1 MKLSDGTIYLRA
13 VEPEDADILF
23 RHENAPE
30 RPETTVTTAPVSRL
44 QIMNYI
50 KNYSAELRGGG
61 SLRLMIC
68 LENQGETI
76 GSVDIYD
83 YNQRDRRAYVAI
95 FVEKRWRNS
104 GYGTRALELLCSYAA
119 ETLGL
124 HQLAAE
130 VAVENEGSVRTFGKA
145 GFKTCGRLRS
155 WLRAGRKYY
164 DVLIFQRLFFN

>member
-1 MKLSDGTIYLRA
+1 MEISDGTIYLRA
-13 VEPEDADILF
+13 VEPHDVDTLF

-30 RPETTVTTAPVSRL
+30 QPETTLTTAPVSRL
-44 QIMNYI
+44 QIQNYVN
-50 KNYSAELRGGG
+50 NYSAELSSGAP
-61 SLRLMIC
+61 LRLMID
-68 LENQGETI
+68 LAEARETI

-83 YNQRDRRAYVAI
+83 YNPRDRRAYVAI
-95 FVEKRWRNS
+95 FIERRFRNH
-104 GYGTRALELLCSYAA
+104 GYGTQAVELLCSYAS
-119 ETLGL
+119 EILGL

-130 VAVENEGSVRTFGKA
+130 VSVENPSSKRVFEKS